1 MLEVI
6 LLSMPLL
13 IFQAPVCSADLAC
26 PQVMFARAVEYQLVL
41 RGDRLES
48 GAVIERVCDRNGSV
62 VNMDRCTETSLGYVD
77 PISIKR

>member
-13 IFQAPVCSADLAC
+13 IFQAPHCTAELAC
-26 PQVMFARAVEYQLVL
+26 PQVMYARAVEYQLVL
-41 RGDRLES
+41 RGERLES
-48 GAVIERVCDRNGSV
+48 GAVFERLCPRNGSTV
-62 VNMDRCTETSLGYVD
+62 DTAHCTETPIGYVD